1 MNANDIFKKL
11 SQPPTNNAWTQNVH
25 MDVADLI
32 RKLEKP
38 QKIVDAVI
46 DTDAY
51 NEIDD
56 QFAIAYA
63 LRLQDTINLQA
74 FYAAPFLNMNS
85 DSPKQGMERSYDEIL
100 RILSLANETRYPV
113 YRGSD
118 RFLPDEHTPV
128 CSEAVDDLIAR
139 GMAHE
144 PDDPL
149 YVIALAAPTNIASAL
164 LKEPRLIQ
172 RLVVIWHGGTAF
184 DQPMCNSFNACQDI
198 ASTRV
203 VMGSGVPMVLQ
214 PGKGVANILSTTG
227 PELEYWL
234 RGKNPLCDYLVD
246 KMNEEARLWKLTGA
260 WSHPLFD
267 VAALSWLR
275 KDRKYMED
283 TLRHMP
289 LISYDLHYEFDTR
302 RHFVRYVYSMD
313 RDAIL
318 TDLFERISQ
327 K

>member
-1 MNANDIFKKL
+1 MDGTSIMKMLNKG
-11 SQPPTNNAWTQNVH
+11 PTDNAWTNGITV
-25 MDVADLI
+25 DAASLI
-32 RKLEKP
+32 QKLEKP
-38 QKIVDAVI
+38 KKIVDVVI

-63 LRLQDTINLQA
+63 LKLRDVINIQA
-74 FYAAPFLNMNS
+74 FYAAPFMNMNA
-85 DSPKQGMERSYDEIL
+85 DNPKLGMERSYDEIA
-100 RILSLANETRYPV
+100 RILSLAGETGYPV
-113 YRGSD
+113 YYGSD

-128 CSEAVDDLIAR
+128 NSQAVDDLIER
-139 GMAHE
+139 GMSHA

-149 YVIALAAPTNIASAL
+149 YVVAIAAITNIASAL
-164 LKEPRLIQ
+164 LKEPRLIE

-184 DQPMCNSFNACQDI
+184 DQPACNSFNACQDI
-198 ASTRV
+198 AATRV

-214 PGKGVANILSTTG
+214 PGKGVANILMTTG

-234 RGKNPLCDYLVD
+234 RGKNPVCDYLIS
-246 KMNEEARLWKLTGA
+246 KTNEQVNLWKLTGA

-267 VAALSWLR
+267 VAAFSWFLR
-275 KDRKYMED
+275 DRKYMED
-283 TLRHMP
+283 CLRHMP
-289 LISYDLHYEFDTR
+289 LISYDLHYEFDPR
-302 RHFVRYVYSMD
+302 RHFVRYVYSMN

-327 K
+327 